1 MNIELLLEDFCHYS
15 LYMRGVSSNTIKRYR
30 QNIGTY
36 YRSVGIT
43 NIEEVT
49 ERNIHLYFLEGR
61 SQKNWATTT
70 YRTYYSV
77 KQGPSSLSKDGPC
90 LIVLA

>member
-70 YRTYYSV
+70 YRTYYMT
-77 KQGPSSLSKDGPC
+77 
-90 LIVLA
+90 LIVFFRR